1 MKIFAP
7 AQFFDRTTQP
17 HVMTLVALA
26 CISALAMNIFLPS
39 LPSMAAYYNTT
50 PSVISLSVAVY
61 LGASAVIQ
69 LFSGPL
75 SDRIGRRP
83 VILFSLALFIFAS
96 LAIIWAPTVEMF
108 LVLRFIQAFAATTM
122 VLSRAIVRDTVGKNA
137 AASKIAYVT
146 MGTAVAPMLGPGIG
160 GYLDTYFGWQSVFAF
175 LGAIG
180 LVIFLITWF
189 DLGETAPLQASR
201 QSSQKADYMEL
212 LLSQRFWGYCVSS
225 ALGSGSFFIYLGGAP
240 FVGTE
245 VFGLSPEQLG
255 LYFGAPSLG
264 YFAGNFISGRYS
276 ERFGVDA
283 MVISGL
289 TFTVSGTALSLIVST
304 SGNGSV
310 LSFFGFMCFVG
321 LGNGLTI
328 PNATAGMLSVRP
340 HLAGTASGLGS
351 AIMIGGGAALSAL
364 AGTVVSIDAGETP
377 LLLQMETSAILGFA
391 TMLLVLR
398 RQRQLAKQ
406 ESLSTGPDRTQT
418 HP

>member
-1 MKIFAP
+1 
-7 AQFFDRTTQP
+7 
-17 HVMTLVALA
+17 
-26 CISALAMNIFLPS
+26 
-39 LPSMAAYYNTT
+39 
-50 PSVISLSVAVY
+50 
-61 LGASAVIQ
+61 
-69 LFSGPL
+69 
-75 SDRIGRRP
+75 
-83 VILFSLALFIFAS
+83 
-96 LAIIWAPTVEMF
+96 
-108 LVLRFIQAFAATTM
+108 
-122 VLSRAIVRDTVGKNA
+122 
-137 AASKIAYVT
+137 
-146 MGTAVAPMLGPGIG
+146 MGTTVAPILGPGIG
-160 GYLDTYFGWQSVFAF
+160 GYLDRCFGWQSVFAF

-189 DLGETAPLQASR
+189 DLGETVPLQTSR
-201 QSSQKADYMEL
+201 QNSQRADYMEL
-212 LLSQRFWGYCVSS
+212 LKSQRFWGYCVSS
-225 ALGSGSFFIYLGGAP
+225 ALGSGSFFIYLSGAP

-245 VFGLSPEQLG
+245 LFGLSPEQLS
-255 LYFGAPSLG
+255 LYFGAPALG
-264 YFAGNFISGRYS
+264 YFAGNFISGHYS

-289 TFTVSGTALSLIVST
+289 NFTVSGTALSLIVSA

-377 LLLQMETSAILGFA
+377 LLLIMETSAIFGFA

-398 RQRQLAKQ
+398 RQRKLAKQ
-406 ESLSTGPDRTQT
+406 ECLATGPDKTQP